1 MSNLNAVWSIT
12 SVGIFT
18 TISLLFTFAIIF
30 VPIFIFTFITAS
42 IHYYLV
48 KHLERYWDNA
58 SETEIINALHS
69 YLYNIN
75 VDHFTANVTKKYI
88 CNVVSS
94 LSSYDKNRFYQTVYS
109 NGLLPRTKML
119 LNNDSPKHTY
129 NLRSRSATHNQL
141 E

>member
-1 MSNLNAVWSIT
+1 MSQLNLVWNIMSSTTFI
-12 SVGIFT
+12 
-18 TISLLFTFAIIF
+18 TISLLFTFAIVF
-30 VPIFIFTFITAS
+30 VPVFIFTFITAA

-69 YLYNIN
+69 YLYNMN

-109 NGLLPRTKML
+109 NGLLPRAKML